1 MLLSLLRFRC
11 RHRQPVAP
19 TRPGSQWR
27 RHSMP
32 AVISKHLERLPL
44 EDFHSARRQV
54 SSARRQVS
62 SVMSVP
68 VATLRTVVP
77 EKRIAPPVLS
87 WSSYS
92 AKEGIED
99 PELAQGLLQ
108 LVSPLSSEALEGLA
122 SKGHDRTSLTYW
134 ILAEEVHAL
143 KETLNN
149 ATSDLREICQNA
161 ATCEKLLLRA
171 RKRIKAF
178 SKAIS
183 IKSAQSRSLVCW
195 SCREPVDPGNL
206 CGFCRSAR
214 YCSRRCQKQDW
225 ETHRQMC
232 TGYTRGATA

>member
-1 MLLSLLRFRC
+1 M
-11 RHRQPVAP
+11 
-19 TRPGSQWR
+19 
-27 RHSMP
+27 
-32 AVISKHLERLPL
+32 SKHLERWPL

-77 EKRIAPPVLS
+77 EERIAPPVLS

-99 PELAQGLLQ
+99 PEMAQGLLQ

-134 ILAEEVHAL
+134 ILDEEVHAL

-161 ATCEKLLLRA
+161 AIVEKWSPRA
-171 RKRIKAF
+171 RKRLEAF
-178 SKAIS
+178 SKAIA
-183 IKSAQSRSLVCW
+183 IKSAPGRSLVCW
-195 SCREPVDPGNL
+195 FCREPVDTGNL
-206 CGFCRSAR
+206 CGFCRRAR
-214 YCSRRCQKQDW
+214 YCSRRCQKSS
-225 ETHRQMC
+225 
-232 TGYTRGATA
+232 TGYAQVAKARHALSFPIAL